1 MKNSTFNGTDE
12 IPIKSMKP
20 NAFNEADELPIKS
33 MKPNAFNEADEQPP
47 VGFASKPAPKRK
59 VVETDTED

>member
-1 MKNSTFNGTDE
+1 MSNLSNQ
-12 IPIKSMKP
+12 P